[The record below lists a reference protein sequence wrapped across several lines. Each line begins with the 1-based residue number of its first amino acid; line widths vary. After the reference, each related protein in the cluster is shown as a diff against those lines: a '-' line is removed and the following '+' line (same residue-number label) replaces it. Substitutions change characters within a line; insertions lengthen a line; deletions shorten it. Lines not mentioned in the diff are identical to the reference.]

1 MATFAWQAGGGA
13 IYRISDRME
22 FDVSYRFFAT
32 EQVDTPISL
41 TPAIGPPVPSGLSA
55 LNGFSASEML
65 FSLRIYEP
73 FRGLRR

>member
-1 MATFAWQAGGGA
+1 
-13 IYRISDRME
+13 ME

-32 EQVDTPISL
+32 EQVDIPIYL
-41 TPAIGPPVPSGLSA
+41 TPVSGPPPVPSGLSA